1 MAFSAA
7 DVTNLQAAIASGELV
22 VKHNGKSVT
31 YRSIA
36 ELSVALKKAQRSLK
50 TTRYPS
56 GVVGF
61 SRNS

>member
-1 MAFSAA
+1 MAFSAT
-7 DVTNLQAAIASGELV
+7 DVANLQAAIASGELT
-22 VKHNGKSVT
+22 VKHGTKSVT

-36 ELSVALKKAQRSLK
+36 ELRAALTMAQRSLK